1 MQNKTFVMMPMTTEK
16 TTDTTSRANAFIW
29 IFIIAIITI
38 TAGCVSPIDDGD
50 IAYQLNSTF
59 AAQFEELIARWNNV
73 SELQVATTKE
83 GLRIYF
89 DRRLGA
95 ANLSCTNRMAPT
107 FGCNDIMLEYAPEE
121 RDLKAGDVVSFEIY
135 GNESSLFGEEGF
147 SGTKIIQRRI
157 YRIGDNGEPYYVM
170 KRDAT
175 DVAYKTLVRFDR
187 IRGKAAGFIF
197 DAALGENEFLPY
209 TGRNRSLQNYNDLV
223 GQWNAFVTSV
233 YEGSIEG
240 RFALY
245 YDKGFEVPSLACTGS
260 MRPTIDCN
268 DLILSYKPQNESEL
282 KQGNIISFRIAPN
295 ETSGFLE
302 PPSDKTIHVMH
313 RIFRVTTSQ
322 GRTAYITK
330 GDNPETNAQTDAI
343 YLDFGRVETKVLAY
357 FKESF
362 NETFSIT

>member
-1 MQNKTFVMMPMTTEK
+1 MQNTTFAMMSMTAEK
-16 TTDTTSRANAFIW
+16 TTDTTSRDNACIW
-29 IFIIAIITI
+29 IFILAAITI
-38 TAGCVSPIDDGD
+38 TAGCVSPIDNGD
-50 IAYQLNSTF
+50 IPYQINSTF
-59 AAQFEELIARWNNV
+59 ARQFDELIARWNNV
-73 SELQVATTKE
+73 SELQVAATKE
-83 GLRIYF
+83 GLKIYF
-89 DRRLGA
+89 DKGLSA

-107 FGCNDIMLEYAPEE
+107 FECSDLMLEYTPAQ

-147 SGTKIIQRRI
+147 SGTRIIQRRI
-157 YRIGDNGEPYYVM
+157 YRVGNDGKPYYVM

-175 DVAYKTLVRFDR
+175 DVAYKALVRFDR

-197 DAALGENEFLPY
+197 DAKTETTNITPFTQQA
-209 TGRNRSLQNYNDLV
+209 RSIEDYNSLV
-223 GQWNAFVTSV
+223 ARWNGFIGKV

-268 DLILSYKPQNESEL
+268 DLILSYKPQNASAL
-282 KQGNIISFRIAPN
+282 RQGDIISFRIAPN

-302 PPSDKTIHVMH
+302 PPSDTTIHVMH
-313 RIFRVTTSQ
+313 RIFRTTTSQ

-362 NETFSIT
+362 GATFGG